1 MHRITIILLKALIV
15 VLLALLL
22 MCQIVV
28 LPGMAR
34 SLAGMYPYLAYL
46 EVPGIVIGVIFT
58 LCAQVVLI
66 CVWRLLT
73 LVGADSIFTPR
84 AFVWVDTSL
93 VAVVVATVLV
103 VATLGFLTTAPAGS
117 PSIVLLCLLGIVVGA
132 GLSLLL
138 VVLRGLL
145 KKASQ
150 LEHDLSEV
158 V

>member
-1 MHRITIILLKALIV
+1 M
-15 VLLALLL
+15 VL
-22 MCQIVV
+22 V
-28 LPGMAR
+28 
-34 SLAGMYPYLAYL
+34 
-46 EVPGIVIGVIFT
+46 
-58 LCAQVVLI
+58 

-73 LVGADSIFTPR
+73 LVRADSIFTPR
-84 AFVWVDTSL
+84 AFVWVDVSL
-93 VAVVVATVLV
+93 GAVVFATVLV
-103 VATLGFLTTAPAGS
+103 VATLGFLLTAPAGS

-145 KKASQ
+145 RKASQ